1 MLLWLMKT
9 PTQLTDNANAWGNP
23 RQCGKPF
30 PLSPAPPRGNWQNRT
45 TNISITIYAIFGSVN
60 LTPRPALPSPTS
72 RIFILTHSVHPW
84 SVLPTKSPP
93 FASLASEN
101 AAIVFIKSH
110 DDYILR
116 KQFHLNCQ
124 EKAAALLCKIT
135 SNPITKEC
143 NSGIRSYKSMPET
156 QIPVIQN
163 TLAEKLE
170 SFQFW

>member
-30 PLSPAPPRGNWQNRT
+30 PLSPAPWKLTKPNNKYLNNNLRNFWISQFNAPPCPAQPHLSDFHPHPLRT
-45 TNISITIYAIFGSVN
+45 SLVSFTNQESTFCKPCFWKCSNSIYKVSWWLHSSKAI
-60 LTPRPALPSPTS
+60 
-72 RIFILTHSVHPW
+72 
-84 SVLPTKSPP
+84 
-93 FASLASEN
+93 
-101 AAIVFIKSH
+101 
-110 DDYILR
+110 
-116 KQFHLNCQ
+116 HLNCQ